1 MTCADVM
8 TKEPAFCELGDTA
21 ADAAKIM
28 KAEDVGAIPVCANRE
43 TRKLVGIVTDRDI
56 AVYVVAKKRD
66 ANHTQVAS
74 FMTRDPL
81 TCHPDDDLQTAL
93 DAMENYRVRRIPVV
107 DTQGQLVGIIAQA
120 DVATRT
126 QEPER
131 KAEMVEPI
139 SKPAPPPAA

>member
-1 MTCADVM
+1 MTCAEVM

-21 ADAAKIM
+21 ADAAGIM
-28 KAEDVGAIPVCANRE
+28 KAEDVGAIPVCASRE

-56 AVYVVAKKRD
+56 AVYVVAKKGD
-66 ANHTQVAS
+66 ANHTQVAN

-81 TCHPDDDLQTAL
+81 TCRPEDDLQLAL
-93 DAMENYRVRRIPVV
+93 AAMQKYQVRRIPVV
-107 DTQGQLVGIIAQA
+107 DTQGRLVGIIAQA

-126 QEPER
+126 PGTEK
-131 KAEMVEPI
+131 KAEMVEQI